1 MCRYGELLS
10 HNNAK
15 YRRTVICEIKVM
27 NERIEY
33 LCQKANK
40 LPLTPGVYQMKDAV
54 GKIIYIGK
62 AKALKNR
69 VTSYF
74 RAIESH
80 NAKTYK
86 LVQNIYDFDF
96 IVTPT
101 DLDALVLEASLIKL
115 HNPKYNILLKDDKG
129 YNYIKISGGEY
140 PKITY
145 ALQTDDK
152 NAEYIGPYT
161 SGYTVKQ
168 AIEEA
173 NRLFMLPTCSRKF
186 PRDFGKERPCLNF
199 HIGRCMGVCKGKI
212 SPEEYRKNVEQAVSY
227 IKNGSKES
235 IERLTKEM
243 EDCAEKLEF
252 EKAAK
257 LRDRISAIQKA
268 ELTQHIYSS
277 KTTDYDIVAAA
288 VNMDQCSVAVVK
300 YRGGR
305 LIDKENFFIGQ
316 QENDSQTR
324 EEFLVEYYTD
334 KAEMPKEIYL
344 DMEIENRELLESYF
358 SDKFEHKISFT
369 APKRGEGLTQV
380 TLAKSNAEE
389 YLSLRVGRTAKEIS
403 ALEDLRK
410 ILGLEKTPE
419 IIESYDISNMGEET
433 RVAGMVVF
441 KNGRPFKQGY
451 KKFNIK
457 YVSGI
462 DDYACMQEVIER
474 RLQRYLD
481 GDEGF
486 APLPDL
492 ILLDGG
498 KGHVA
503 AVKQVLDNMGMELNL
518 YGLVKDDKHRTRAIA
533 KEGGEIQINGN
544 KNVFDL
550 LTRIQDEVHR
560 FSINFQRKQHKK
572 KQYELE
578 ITRVRG
584 IGEAKAVALLKKFK
598 TKKAMKEATPEEL
611 AEAAKVGKDVAEEL
625 YLFIQETF

>member
-1 MCRYGELLS
+1 
-10 HNNAK
+10 
-15 YRRTVICEIKVM
+15 M
-27 NERIEY
+27 NERLPY
-33 LCQKANK
+33 LREKANK
-40 LPLTPGVYQMKDAV
+40 LPLTPGVYQMKDSG

-80 NAKTYK
+80 NPKTYR
-86 LVQNIYDFDF
+86 LVQNINDFDF

-101 DLDALVLEASLIKL
+101 ELDALVLEASLIKL
-115 HNPKYNILLKDDKG
+115 HSPKYNILLKDDKG
-129 YNYIKISGGEY
+129 YNYIKISGEDY

-152 NAEYIGPYT
+152 KAEYIGPYT

-168 AIEEA
+168 AVEEA
-173 NRLFMLPTCSRKF
+173 NRLFMLPTCTRKF

-212 SPEEYRKNVEQAVSY
+212 SPEEYKKSVNQAISY
-227 IKNGSKES
+227 IKNGSKQS

-243 EDCAEKLEF
+243 EEYAEKLEF

-257 LRDRISAIQKA
+257 LRDRIAAIQKA

-288 VNMDQCSVAVVK
+288 VNMDKCSVAVVK

-305 LIDKENFFIGQ
+305 LIDKENFFIGE
-316 QENDSQTR
+316 ENDSSQTR
-324 EEFLVEYYTD
+324 EEFLVEYYSD
-334 KAEMPKEIYL
+334 KAEMPKEIYI
-344 DMEIENRELLESYF
+344 DTEIEGKELLESYF
-358 SDKFEHKISFT
+358 TDRYKHKVSIT
-369 APKRGEGLTQV
+369 VPKRGEGLTQV

-389 YLSLRVGRTAKEIS
+389 YLSLRVGRTSKEIA
-403 ALEDLRK
+403 ALEDLK
-410 ILGLEKTPE
+410 DILGLAKTPE

-457 YVSGI
+457 YVQGI
-462 DDYACMQEVIER
+462 DDYACMQEVVER
-474 RLQRYLD
+474 RIRRYLD

-503 AVKQVLDNMGMELNL
+503 AVKEILDKLNVQISL

-533 KEGGEIQINGN
+533 KEGGEIQVNSN
-544 KNVFDL
+544 KNVFTL
-550 LTRIQDEVHR
+550 ITKIQDEVHR

-578 ITRVRG
+578 LTRVRG
-584 IGEAKAVALLKKFK
+584 IGEAKAMTLLKEYK
-598 TKKAMKEATPEEL
+598 TKKAMKEATAEQL
-611 AEAAKVGKDVAEEL
+611 AQTAKISKEVAEEL

>member
-1 MCRYGELLS
+1 
-10 HNNAK
+10 
-15 YRRTVICEIKVM
+15 M
-27 NERIEY
+27 NERLPY
-33 LCQKANK
+33 LREKANK
-40 LPLTPGVYQMKDAV
+40 LPLTPGVYQMKDSG

-80 NAKTYK
+80 NPKTYR
-86 LVQNIYDFDF
+86 LVQNINDFDF

-101 DLDALVLEASLIKL
+101 ELDALVLEASLIKL
-115 HNPKYNILLKDDKG
+115 HSPKYNILLKDDKG
-129 YNYIKISGGEY
+129 YNYIKISGEDY

-152 NAEYIGPYT
+152 KAEYIGPYT

-168 AIEEA
+168 AVEEA
-173 NRLFMLPTCSRKF
+173 NKLFMLPTCTRKF

-212 SPEEYRKNVEQAVSY
+212 SPEEYKKSVNQAISY
-227 IKNGSKES
+227 IKNGSKQS

-243 EDCAEKLEF
+243 EEYAEKLEF

-257 LRDRISAIQKA
+257 LRDRIAAIQKA

-288 VNMDQCSVAVVK
+288 VNMDKCSVAVVK

-305 LIDKENFFIGQ
+305 LIDKENFFIGE
-316 QENDSQTR
+316 ENDSSQTR
-324 EEFLVEYYTD
+324 EEFLVEYYSD
-334 KAEMPKEIYL
+334 KAEMPKEIYI
-344 DMEIENRELLESYF
+344 DTEIEGKELLESYF
-358 SDKFEHKISFT
+358 TDRYKHKVSIT
-369 APKRGEGLTQV
+369 VPKRGEGLTQV

-389 YLSLRVGRTAKEIS
+389 YLSLRVGRTSKEIA
-403 ALEDLRK
+403 ALEDLK
-410 ILGLEKTPE
+410 DILGLAKTPE

-457 YVSGI
+457 YVQGI
-462 DDYACMQEVIER
+462 DDYACMQEVVER
-474 RLQRYLD
+474 RIRRYLD

-503 AVKQVLDNMGMELNL
+503 AVKEILDKLNVQISL

-533 KEGGEIQINGN
+533 KEGEEIQVNSN
-544 KNVFDL
+544 KNVFTL
-550 LTRIQDEVHR
+550 ITKIQDEVHR

-578 ITRVRG
+578 LTRVRG
-584 IGEAKAVALLKKFK
+584 IGEAKAMTLLKEYK
-598 TKKAMKEATPEEL
+598 TKKAMKEATAEQL
-611 AEAAKVGKDVAEEL
+611 AQTAKISKEVAEEL

>member
-1 MCRYGELLS
+1 
-10 HNNAK
+10 
-15 YRRTVICEIKVM
+15 M
-27 NERIEY
+27 NDRLDY
-33 LCQKANK
+33 LREKANK
-40 LPLTPGVYQMKDAV
+40 LPLTPGVYQMKDSG

-80 NAKTYK
+80 NAKTYR
-86 LVQNIYDFDF
+86 LVMNIFDFDF

-101 DLDALVLEASLIKL
+101 ELDALVLEASLIKL
-115 HNPKYNILLKDDKG
+115 HSPKYNILLKDDKG
-129 YNYIKISGGEY
+129 YNYIKVSGDEY

-145 ALQTDDK
+145 ALQRDDK
-152 NAEYIGPYT
+152 KAEYIGPYT

-168 AIEEA
+168 AVEEA
-173 NRLFMLPTCSRKF
+173 NRLFMLPTCNRKF
-186 PRDFGKERPCLNF
+186 PRDFKKERPCLNY
-199 HIGRCMGVCKGKI
+199 HIGRCMGVCSGRI
-212 SPEEYRKNVEQAVSY
+212 SRDEYRKSVNEAVGY
-227 IKNGSKES
+227 IKNGSKQS

-243 EDCAEKLEF
+243 EEYAEKLEF

-257 LRDRISAIQKA
+257 LRDRIAAIQKA

-277 KTTDYDIVAAA
+277 KTTDYDVIAAA
-288 VNMDQCSVAVVK
+288 VNMDECSVAVVK

-305 LIDKENFFIGQ
+305 LIDKENFFIGE
-316 QENDSQTR
+316 ENDSGQTR
-324 EEFLVEYYTD
+324 EDFLVEYYAN
-334 KAEMPKEIYL
+334 KSEMPKEIYL
-344 DMEIENRELLESYF
+344 DMEIENKELLESYF
-358 SDKFEHKISFT
+358 SGKYGHKVT
-369 APKRGEGLTQV
+369 VTVPKRGEGLTQTV
-380 TLAKSNAEE
+380 LAKSNAEE

-403 ALEDLRK
+403 ALEDLK
-410 ILGLEKTPE
+410 NILGLPKTPE

-433 RVAGMVVF
+433 RVAGMIVF

-457 YVSGI
+457 YVRGI

-474 RLQRYLD
+474 RMQRYLD

-486 APLPDL
+486 SPLPDL

-503 AVKQVLDNMGMELNL
+503 AVKQVLDRMDIRVSL
-518 YGLVKDDKHRTRAIA
+518 YGLVKDEKHRTRAIA
-533 KEGGEIQINGN
+533 KEGGEIQVNAN
-544 KNVFDL
+544 KNVFSL

-560 FSINFQRKQHKK
+560 FSINFQRASHKK

-578 ITRVRG
+578 LTRVHG
-584 IGEAKAVALLKKFK
+584 IGEAKAMALLKEFK
-598 TKKAMKEATPEEL
+598 TKKAMKEATAEEL
-611 AEAAKVGKDVAEEL
+611 AKAAGVGKSVAEEL

>member
-1 MCRYGELLS
+1 
-10 HNNAK
+10 
-15 YRRTVICEIKVM
+15 M

-40 LPLTPGVYQMKDAV
+40 LPLTPGVYQMKDSSR
-54 GKIIYIGK
+54 KIIYIGK

-80 NAKTYK
+80 NAKTYR

-101 DLDALVLEASLIKL
+101 ELDALVLEASLIKL

-152 NAEYIGPYT
+152 DAEYIGPYT

-173 NRLFMLPTCSRKF
+173 NRLFMLPVCSRKF
-186 PRDFGKERPCLNF
+186 PRDFGKERPCLNY
-199 HIGRCMGVCKGKI
+199 HIGRCMGVCRGKI
-212 SPEEYRKNVEQAVSY
+212 SPEEYRSNVEQAVSY

-324 EEFLVEYYTD
+324 EEFLVEYYSN
-334 KAEMPKEIYL
+334 KAEMPKEVYL
-344 DMEIENRELLESYF
+344 DLDIENKELLESYF
-358 SDKFEHKISFT
+358 SDKFGHKISFVN
-369 APKRGEGLTQV
+369 PKRGEGLTQL

-389 YLSLRVGRTAKEIS
+389 YLSLKVGRTAKEIS
-403 ALEDLRK
+403 ALEDLKK

-481 GDEGF
+481 GDESF

-503 AVKQVLDNMGMELNL
+503 AVKQVLDKMGIDLTL

-578 ITRVRG
+578 ITRIKG

-611 AEAAKVGKDVAEEL
+611 AEAAKVGRDVAEEL